1 MAQKRLVLFL
11 DMSIR
16 TSQDLVK
23 GVVRYF
29 KSHDDWTLHI
39 EPGFSVKQLPG
50 INIAD
55 TLTGV
60 SAVLIQSLH
69 TMELENFVKKLKIPV
84 IAAVDKKISG
94 CINILSDESKIAET
108 AYSALVEN
116 GFENLA
122 FYGYRNQIFSTERRK
137 AFTKKLKS
145 ANLTVNEYQDDY
157 YEHLFT
163 WSLDTEKLTQWLKDL
178 PKPIGIMCCCD
189 HTAFR
194 LVNTCKEIGIRIP
207 EQVAVLSVGDNNLI
221 CSLNN
226 PEISSITMDFE
237 HAGYIGAEM
246 LEKAA
251 DEKKKTTKHILVPPK
266 YVSKRHSTD
275 ILITPNDEVTKAIR
289 YIHNNIDNLT
299 GVSDV
304 LKVTSLSRRHLERRF
319 KEIFNRTIYEE
330 IRRVRV
336 QQITKLLLDTN
347 LTVSEIAYTLGYM
360 GDSHIRRYFKAETGL
375 TPLEFRKKTR
385 K

>member
-11 DMSIR
+11 DMAIR

-23 GVVRYF
+23 GVVNYF
-29 KSHDDWTLHI
+29 KSRDDWTLHI
-39 EPGFSVKQLPG
+39 EPGFSSKELHKLDITETFSG
-50 INIAD
+50 I
-55 TLTGV
+55 
-60 SAVLIQSLH
+60 SALLVQSLYSPE
-69 TMELENFVKKLKIPV
+69 MEDFIKKLKIPV
-84 IAAVDKKISG
+84 ITAMDKKVPG
-94 CINILSDESKIAET
+94 CINILADEQNIAEMAHKT
-108 AYSALVEN
+108 LTES

-122 FYGYRNQIFSTERRK
+122 FYGYTNQIFSINRRK
-137 AFTKKLKS
+137 HFTELLKS
-145 ANLTVNEYQDDY
+145 NGKEVLQYHDDY

-163 WSLDTEKLTQWLKDL
+163 WAWDTEKLSNWLKSL
-178 PKPIGIMCCCD
+178 PKPVGIMCCCD

-194 LVNTCKEIGIRIP
+194 LVNTCKETGIRIP
-207 EQVAVLSVGDNNLI
+207 EQISVLSVGDNELI

-237 HAGYIGAEM
+237 HAGYLAAQSLNSVFEKGSFKPDVILAES
-246 LEKAA
+246 
-251 DEKKKTTKHILVPPK
+251 K
-266 YVSKRHSTD
+266 YVTKRHSTD

-304 LKVTSLSRRHLERRF
+304 VKVTGLSRRHLERRF

-336 QQITKLLLDTN
+336 QQIAKLLLDTN
-347 LTVSEIAYTLGYM
+347 LTVSEISYTLGYM

-375 TPLEFRKKTR
+375 TPLEYRKKSR